1 MTGADDKATPAP
13 GPSPWWSRWWGVLV
27 LGFTSF
33 LLVAPALLTA
43 VLYATYPEDLLQGTT
58 RATTSE
64 ISSVVRVLGIVIAL
78 VLMVWP
84 VLTVRWALKK
94 WSGWMMV
101 GMGVSLVAFFTSL
114 IVLGIL

>member
-1 MTGADDKATPAP
+1 MTREQNSTPVV

-27 LGFTSF
+27 LGFVSF

-43 VLYATYPEDLLQGTT
+43 VLYATYPDDLLQGTS

-64 ISSVVRVLGIVIAL
+64 VSSVVRVLGIIIAL

-101 GMGVSLVAFFTSL
+101 GMVVSLVAFLTSL
-114 IVLGIL
+114 ILLGFL